1 MKFYITE
8 SQLKYLVE
16 NNKSENISDDIKE
29 LYNITKNI
37 VNDTLD
43 KYNIDSRLL
52 LTWGAAVGG
61 LVAPLDNYIR
71 TNNFQLSNNEISLIL
86 VGVASTIVFDNEK
99 LFKDVLD
106 KIKTEGLEKTF
117 YKILSK
123 GKKLKESFIGFMT
136 SLGISVTNITALVRY
151 RFLIPIISD
160 IQSLIYSSNNPKEV
174 VVRIVDRIFYSG
186 VITVSEII
194 LKRIIT
200 RIVKRLS

>member
-8 SQLKYLVE
+8 SQLKYIVE

-37 VNDTLD
+37 VSDTLE

-136 SLGISVTNITALVRY
+136 SLGVSVTSITALVRY
-151 RFLIPIISD
+151 SFLIPIISD

-174 VVRIVDRIFYSG
+174 VVRIVERIFYSG

-194 LKRIIT
+194 LKKIIT

>member
-1 MKFYITE
+1 MEFYITE
-8 SQLKYLVE
+8 SQLKYIVE
-16 NNKSENISDDIKE
+16 SNKSENISDDLKE
-29 LYNITKNI
+29 LFEITKTI
-37 VNDTLD
+37 VNDTLE

-61 LVAPLDNYIR
+61 LVGPLDNFIR
-71 TNNFQLSNNEISLIL
+71 NNNFQLTNSEISLIL

-123 GKKLKESFIGFMT
+123 GKKLKESFIGFVT
-136 SLGISVTNITALVRY
+136 SLGVSVTNITALVRY
-151 RFLIPIISD
+151 SFLIPIISD

-174 VVRIVDRIFYSG
+174 VARIVERIFYSG

-194 LKRIIT
+194 LKRIIS
-200 RIVKRLS
+200 RIVKRFS

>member
-136 SLGISVTNITALVRY
+136 SLGVSVTSITALVRY
-151 RFLIPIISD
+151 SFLIPIISD

-174 VVRIVDRIFYSG
+174 VVRIVERIFYSG

-194 LKRIIT
+194 LKKIIT

>member
-151 RFLIPIISD
+151 SFLIPIISD
-160 IQSLIYSSNNPKEV
+160 IQSLIYSSNNPKEGV
-174 VVRIVDRIFYSG
+174 VIIVDRIFYSG

>member
-151 RFLIPIISD
+151 SFLIPIISD

-174 VVRIVDRIFYSG
+174 IVRIVERIFYSG

>member
-151 RFLIPIISD
+151 SFLIPIISD

>member
-136 SLGISVTNITALVRY
+136 SLGVSVTNITALVRY
-151 RFLIPIISD
+151 SFLIPIISD

-174 VVRIVDRIFYSG
+174 VVRIVERIFYSG

-194 LKRIIT
+194 LKKIIT